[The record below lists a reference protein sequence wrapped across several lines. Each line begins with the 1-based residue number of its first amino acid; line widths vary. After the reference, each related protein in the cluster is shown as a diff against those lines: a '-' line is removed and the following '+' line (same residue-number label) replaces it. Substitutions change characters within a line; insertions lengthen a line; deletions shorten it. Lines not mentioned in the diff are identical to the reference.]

1 MRSAIRPTIL
11 QAGRSAATLSQNGH
25 LRWVFFDFAGTLA
38 FNDPPRVWHYLRAC
52 ARRGIFLN
60 RRDVWTALRE
70 VWATVDC
77 QEGIAHPEAS
87 LDAEAYDAFRRRIE
101 EQILAQLGVTK
112 EQTEIIGELLA
123 IQDDPRAYTV
133 YPETPEMLQ
142 RLRDAGYQ
150 LCIVSNF
157 TWGLPDIV
165 AGLGLASQFSTVVTS
180 ARVGYRKPHARIY
193 QAALDATGAT
203 PQQTLFIGDSLEA
216 DITGPTE
223 RGFQTL
229 LVDRRRSG
237 RHPVPSIGS
246 LSDLRDVLNLSPNGS
261 SPGASVLPVLPH
273 LALPTP

>member
-1 MRSAIRPTIL
+1 MET
-11 QAGRSAATLSQNGH
+11 GRSADTLSQNGH

-52 ARRGIFLN
+52 ARRGVFLN
-60 RRDVWTALRE
+60 RRDVWAALRE

-87 LDAEAYDAFRRRIE
+87 QDAGAYDAFRSEIE
-101 EQILAQLGVTK
+101 EQILARLGVTK
-112 EQTEIIGELLA
+112 ERAEIIGELLA

-133 YPETPEMLQ
+133 YPETPEMLPL
-142 RLRDAGYQ
+142 LRDAGYQ
-150 LCIVSNF
+150 LCVVSNF

-165 AGLGLASQFSTVVTS
+165 TGLGLAPYFSAVVTS
-180 ARVGYRKPHARIY
+180 ARVGFRKPHPRIY
-193 QAALDATGAT
+193 QAALEATGAT

-229 LVDRRRSG
+229 LVDRRRNG
-237 RHPVPSIGS
+237 RYPVPSIGS
-246 LSDLRDVLNLSPNGS
+246 LSDLRDVLNLLSNGVFS
-261 SPGASVLPVLPH
+261 GASAPPVQPH
-273 LALPTP
+273 LALPTL